1 VRNRFIVHSVTVS
14 SCVDAWN
21 RNRFIVDN
29 FLLDKS
35 FPQWQGFDMERI
47 GDLFDGLPK
56 VQALAK
62 ATTPHKRP
70 ALSPRLQSDKFVDA
84 ALAISEAPD
93 KVERAYMARQLVQC
107 TLPHSNPGN
116 LPLWTRRN
124 GNYTLS
130 LQAGAKDGELVGY
143 PYGVLPRLLMFWMVT
158 EAVQTKSR
166 KLALGPSLSAFMRE
180 LGLVPSSAGAGKR
193 SDAKRLRDQMERLFS
208 CRITFDIKGLTRA
221 DGAVGSRHAN
231 MEVASE
237 TEYWWSPKDPEQGA
251 LWGSWV
257 ELGEKFFQAIT
268 EAPIPADMR
277 ALRLLKRSPLALD
290 LYTLSIHKA
299 FIANKHKEGQ
309 FLAWASL
316 GSQLG
321 AEYDDDSIR
330 QFRAKVKS
338 MMRRVH
344 LAFPAG
350 LKYELH
356 KEGMTFLPGTR
367 LPVPPRSAALA

>member
-1 VRNRFIVHSVTVS
+1 
-14 SCVDAWN
+14 
-21 RNRFIVDN
+21 
-29 FLLDKS
+29 
-35 FPQWQGFDMERI
+35 MEQI
-47 GDLFDGLPK
+47 GDLFKQLPEVRSPMVK
-56 VQALAK
+56 VEAAK
-62 ATTPHKRP
+62 IIPAPTRKPKPTPTH
-70 ALSPRLQSDKFVDA
+70 QSDNFLDG
-84 ALAISEAPD
+84 ALAIAEAPD
-93 KVERAYMARQLVQC
+93 KIERAYMARQLVQC

-116 LPLWTRRN
+116 VERWLRRN
-124 GNYTLS
+124 GNATLV
-130 LQAGAKDGELVGY
+130 LQAGWNAAKDCSQGY

-180 LGLVPSSAGAGKR
+180 LGLVPSSSGAGKR

-208 CRITFDIKGLTRA
+208 CRITFDIQGLTRA

-237 TEYWWSPKDPEQGA
+237 TEYWWSPKDPEQGT

-257 ELGEKFFQAIT
+257 ELGEKFFQAVT

-299 FIANKHKEGQ
+299 FVANKHTQGQ
-309 FLAWASL
+309 FLTWKGL
-316 GSQLG
+316 LQQLG
-321 AEYDDDSIR
+321 AEYDEDRIR
-330 QFRAKVKS
+330 NFRAKVTT

-344 LAFPAG
+344 LAFPSG
-350 LKYELH
+350 LKYALD
-356 KEGMTFLPGTR
+356 KEGLSFLPGTR
-367 LPVPPRSAALA
+367 LPVPPRPAVLA